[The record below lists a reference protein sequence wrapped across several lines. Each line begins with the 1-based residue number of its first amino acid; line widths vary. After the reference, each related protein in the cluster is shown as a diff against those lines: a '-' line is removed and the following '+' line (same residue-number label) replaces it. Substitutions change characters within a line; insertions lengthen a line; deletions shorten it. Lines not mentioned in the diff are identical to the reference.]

1 MVKFEGTAW
10 DTEDGVI
17 ADSALTWVDSDGSLL
32 GTGSMLFITS
42 LSPGWHTITLTATD
56 GDPDGDIVSRRW
68 EVISGPAGMIY
79 TFGCTIC
86 ASTSFRYSSGES
98 FCLSFLKLGCQ

>member
-56 GDPDGDIVSRRW
+56 SDGMSMSVN
-68 EVISGPAGMIY
+68 V
-79 TFGCTIC
+79 TI
-86 ASTSFRYSSGES
+86 RVGRMVY
-98 FCLSFLKLGCQ
+98 LPVVKR